1 MPVINMPVDAK
12 PAPTMPT
19 EKTKRKPVA
28 TPPPAAGPRAN
39 RTVLIRKSNDLV
51 EGRYKFDIWETRIFL
66 KMLTLIKS
74 DDKGFHEYKIYIKDI
89 IDTFGVDSKDGYR
102 LIKEGAV
109 KLMGKTIQTKIRV
122 EAGWED
128 FVAPIVA
135 GFKGRSEVD
144 EPSYIKLSFHPD
156 MRPLLLELRERFL
169 VYDFQNVRNLS
180 SPYYIRIY
188 ELLKQYERIG
198 ERRFEVDELRGILGL
213 QEEYKLYGHFKS
225 RILEPTR
232 QRLLEYTDISFT
244 YTEVKQGRA
253 VTSLVFHI
261 RQNRPQKQPS
271 PRRALPAPAPSVPEL
286 FDPPPTLHEPV
297 VALAQTP
304 PQGEVFDQYF
314 TRLNDWWGVQA
325 AEFAKKSEGK
335 TAEEVER
342 AIEFTKDRIRSGKA
356 ENPAGVFLDALAKGH
371 KTHKQH
377 RADKQAALAEQQKRL
392 AALVADYQKMVD
404 DYHTGVN
411 DMVRAI
417 TTVHPEVTEEV
428 IAEIKGTYRLTGD
441 QRVENLSVEDFRKDP
456 MLRSM
461 VIAGIIRRY
470 PARFEEINAQFSPTM
485 EKIKHEIRQLRPD
498 FVF

>member
-1 MPVINMPVDAK
+1 MLKSAPV
-12 PAPTMPT
+12 MPT
-19 EKTKRKPVA
+19 EKTKRKPA
-28 TPPPAAGPRAN
+28 TAPPPVGQRTN

-109 KLMGKTIQTKIRV
+109 KLMGKTIQTKIKV

-135 GFKGRSEVD
+135 GFKGRSEAD

-213 QEEYKLYGHFKS
+213 QEEYKLYGHFKNRIIEPS
-225 RILEPTR
+225 RE
-232 QRLLEYTDISFT
+232 RLSEYTDISFT
-244 YTEVKQGRA
+244 YTEVKKGRA
-253 VTSLVFHI
+253 VSSIIFHI
-261 RQNRPQKQPS
+261 RPNRPQKQGIG
-271 PRRALPAPAPSVPEL
+271 RKALPVPSA
-286 FDPPPTLHEPV
+286 PPPTMFEPV
-297 VALAQTP
+297 VEQNPTSRETSAPPLATAQHP
-304 PQGEVFDQYF
+304 LFEAYF

-325 AEFAKKSEGK
+325 SEFSKRLDGK
-335 TAEEVER
+335 TADELER
-342 AIEFTKDRIRSGKA
+342 AIEFTKERIRSGKA

-371 KTHKQH
+371 KTPTQR
-377 RADKQAALAEQQKRL
+377 RAEKQADLARRNQEQQQRL
-392 AALVADYQKMVD
+392 AQLVEQYQKLVD
-404 DYHTGVN
+404 EYHAGVN

-428 IAEIKGTYRLTGD
+428 IGEIKNTYRLTAD

-470 PARFEEINAQFSPTM
+470 PVRFEEINAQFAPGL
-485 EKIKHEIRQLRPD
+485 EKAKHEIRALRPD
-498 FVF
+498 FVFG